1 MKSRRTESDEGHAED
16 VRWCL
21 ENKEELKFTVFADH
35 FALTDKQF
43 AYNSF
48 SRILKKYINDKNLE
62 ESFKL
67 WKKSELVDKYWA
79 EKIHSSKVRKSSWR
93 AAAQHIEESK
103 IDEHAQFQNYFEI
116 ESSLSDSTSDDSDY
130 TASAKSSVYR
140 PTFDE
145 LNDNSLKTSA
155 STCTLRKRQQT
166 FQKRIWLSSITLPSV
181 DKTFMLKKWTLSD
194 ECYLMILLLKR
205 PVEAKTSS
213 IPVRQSSDSFWSLLY
228 SILTYTSNTIKI
240 GKRYALRISTRT
252 RSLNRT
258 SSPIFR
264 WDIYSKAYDESR
276 KKKRPDF
283 IICTSDGFE
292 VGCGEIKLPKTAC
305 NEEEEDRCRVPEHLK
320 KQLHM
325 RLKVASEE
333 KELVTYGILILSK
346 KLQLSMMEFKEG
358 KYEYSVIKRL
368 QLPTMES
375 TYQYMMDESVEY
387 LLGFFDTIR
396 STIVARNGSS
406 SNFTLFDQHKKNL
419 KPTISFE

>member
-1 MKSRRTESDEGHAED
+1 GHAED

-155 STCTLRKRQQT
+155 SRVPC
-166 FQKRIWLSSITLPSV
+166 
-181 DKTFMLKKWTLSD
+181 
-194 ECYLMILLLKR
+194 
-205 PVEAKTSS
+205 A
-213 IPVRQSSDSFWSLLY
+213 
-228 SILTYTSNTIKI
+228 N
-240 GKRYALRISTRT
+240 G
-252 RSLNRT
+252 NRH
-258 SSPIFR
+258 
-264 WDIYSKAYDESR
+264 SR
-276 KKKRPDF
+276 K
-283 IICTSDGFE
+283 E
-292 VGCGEIKLPKTAC
+292 YGCHPFHCLPLI
-305 NEEEEDRCRVPEHLK
+305 RHLCS
-320 KQLHM
+320 
-325 RLKVASEE
+325 RS
-333 KELVTYGILILSK
+333 G
-346 KLQLSMMEFKEG
+346 
-358 KYEYSVIKRL
+358 
-368 QLPTMES
+368 
-375 TYQYMMDESVEY
+375 
-387 LLGFFDTIR
+387 LLATNAI
-396 STIVARNGSS
+396 
-406 SNFTLFDQHKKNL
+406 
-419 KPTISFE
+419 